1 MKSIINHTPDHAFT
15 IQSFQK
21 EALFPLLNLK
31 PFDGLTNNTKSTIDH
46 RKRNFGITKGK
57 INFCL

>member
-1 MKSIINHTPDHAFT
+1 MLLLQFNLFK
-15 IQSFQK
+15 K